1 MTQKLPDEA
10 KMTARV
16 KKDIES
22 SLTLTDTLN
31 GKKPLGGTLGKKL
44 KTKALDTTNDFDQF
58 LKDIDFLI
66 RGYSTEGQNTPITI
80 KRLKKSVSQ
89 LRSEGGKK

>member
-1 MTQKLPDEA
+1 MTKKLPDEA

-16 KKDIES
+16 KSDIES

-31 GKKPLGGTLGKKL
+31 GKKPLGGTLGKRL
-44 KTKALDTTNDFDQF
+44 KGKSFDTTNDFDQF
-58 LKDIDFLI
+58 LKDIDYLI
-66 RGYSTEGQNTPITI
+66 KGYSSEGNSTPISI